1 MNRYIDSEIILTR
14 KIKYIVYVYV
24 MIIIIMLLSLI
35 IAFMLLD
42 YKTYYKLRGLVTKDD
57 SFYYIKLYIPLDNI
71 KFITNNNIIIIDN
84 KKYYYQIREI
94 DSEYFTDN
102 ITTYQIVTI
111 NLDMPN
117 KYKYNNLTLDLKL
130 IKENKKIAST
140 VYPAYQFEGG
150 ADPILI
156 TGIVTMVIAFVS
168 GILNG
173 IANPKKCN

>member
-42 YKTYYKLRGLVTKDD
+42 YKTYYKLRGLVIENNN
-57 SFYYIKLYIPLDNI
+57 SYYIKLYIPLDNI
-71 KFITNNNIIIIDN
+71 KYITNNNIIIIDN

-94 DSEYFTDN
+94 DSEYFIDN

-111 NLDMPN
+111 SLDIPS
-117 KYKYNNLTLDLKL
+117 KYKYNNLTLSLKVL
-130 IKENKKIAST
+130 KEDKRVIDYILKK
-140 VYPAYQFEGG
+140 
-150 ADPILI
+150 
-156 TGIVTMVIAFVS
+156 
-168 GILNG
+168 
-173 IANPKKCN
+173 

>member
-24 MIIIIMLLSLI
+24 MIIIIMLLS
-35 IAFMLLD
+35 
-42 YKTYYKLRGLVTKDD
+42 
-57 SFYYIKLYIPLDNI
+57 
-71 KFITNNNIIIIDN
+71 
-84 KKYYYQIREI
+84 YYQIREI

-130 IKENKKIAST
+130 IKENKKIID
-140 VYPAYQFEGG
+140 Y
-150 ADPILI
+150 L
-156 TGIVTMVIAFVS
+156 
-168 GILNG
+168 LR
-173 IANPKKCN
+173 K

>member
-57 SFYYIKLYIPLDNI
+57 SSYYIKLYIPLDNI

-84 KKYYYQIREI
+84 KKYYYQIKEI

-117 KYKYNNLTLDLKL
+117 KYKYNNLTIDLKL
-130 IKENKKIAST
+130 VKENKKIID
-140 VYPAYQFEGG
+140 Y
-150 ADPILI
+150 L
-156 TGIVTMVIAFVS
+156 
-168 GILNG
+168 LR
-173 IANPKKCN
+173 K